1 MQSCLLVSREE
12 EIKFSGIFYFNMR
25 HIQKSFKNSESNT
38 LSGQKTQ
45 KTQKYFIRI
54 STSML
59 CSNFDQITISAL
71 KRKVL
76 LNLHLKLWVE
86 THWMKAIFIYWKYI
100 KRNSLFEKCLCAL
113 KVLSCNRMCW
123 QMNQKN
129 INLTWSS
136 KAVHHNYF
144 LKGSSSTFLLNR
156 KMFKSLMS
164 KDLWSLTGNKFLI
177 KYSV

>member
-12 EIKFSGIFYFNMR
+12 EIKFSGIFYFNIR
-25 HIQKSFKNSESNT
+25 HIQNSFKNSESNT
-38 LSGQKTQ
+38 LSGQKTE
-45 KTQKYFIRI
+45 KTQKYFLRI

-123 QMNQKN
+123 QMNQKK
-129 INLTWSS
+129 INWPGHQ
-136 KAVHHNYF
+136 KQYIII
-144 LKGSSSTFLLNR
+144 TFWKVPAALFYLIEKCLN
-156 KMFKSLMS
+156 L
-164 KDLWSLTGNKFLI
+164 
-177 KYSV
+177 

>member
-1 MQSCLLVSREE
+1 
-12 EIKFSGIFYFNMR
+12 
-25 HIQKSFKNSESNT
+25 
-38 LSGQKTQ
+38 
-45 KTQKYFIRI
+45 
-54 STSML
+54 ML

-144 LKGSSSTFLLNR
+144 LKGSSSSFLLNR

-164 KDLWSLTGNKFLI
+164 KNLWSLTGNKFWLNIQFNLQKEKECKIIWTIKATLLI
-177 KYSV
+177 KQAIFKW

>member
-12 EIKFSGIFYFNMR
+12 EIKFSGFFFISSYV
-25 HIQKSFKNSESNT
+25 IYKSFKNSEST
-38 LSGQKTQ
+38 TFPGLKTQ
-45 KTQKYFIRI
+45 NYFHSI

-100 KRNSLFEKCLCAL
+100 KRNSLLEKCLCAL

-129 INLTWSS
+129 ITWPGHQKQYIIITFWKVPAALFYLIEKCLNL
-136 KAVHHNYF
+136 
-144 LKGSSSTFLLNR
+144 
-156 KMFKSLMS
+156 
-164 KDLWSLTGNKFLI
+164 
-177 KYSV
+177 